1 MPERKGER
9 FSLKP
14 KYFIGISVVVTNFL
28 LLSRIYHTTNMPK
41 NTIRFEPR
49 SIEYQNFH
57 PAVGGVAAGGF
68 GGAGAFDEEAA
79 GARAALGEEVFGDGG
94 GAAAGESAAAAFG
107 AVGGGLAGYHDV
119 AIGVG
124 GEGPAKGI
132 EAGMVFG
139 FDAGGSQGEEEG
151 AGFLKDEADAF
162 GGGAH
167 GYSGGV
173 AESAAQASGIPRA
186 IEGSGAPVMHFL
198 LIAEL
203 PGGAFGGQQKKLELF
218 AFEMRTA
225 GFHIPVDDLGG
236 AAAHQADGDAHGVFD
251 GDAGDSA
258 ALGAGAAEVG
268 VGDGEFA
275 AVGALEGAADAEEM
289 HFPGLSGPG
298 VSGG

>member
-14 KYFIGISVVVTNFL
+14 KYFIGISVVITYFF
-28 LLSRIYHTTNMPK
+28 LLSRFYHTTNMPK
-41 NTIRFEPR
+41 NTIRFEPG
-49 SIEYQNFH
+49 SIEYQNLH

-94 GAAAGESAAAAFG
+94 GAAAGEAAAAAFG
-107 AVGGGLAGYHDV
+107 AV
-119 AIGVG
+119 
-124 GEGPAKGI
+124 
-132 EAGMVFG
+132 
-139 FDAGGSQGEEEG
+139 
-151 AGFLKDEADAF
+151 

-198 LIAEL
+198 LTAEL

-218 AFEMRTA
+218 AFEIRTA
-225 GFHIPVDDLGG
+225 GHCPNG
-236 AAAHQADGDAHGVFD
+236 
-251 GDAGDSA
+251 
-258 ALGAGAAEVG
+258 
-268 VGDGEFA
+268 
-275 AVGALEGAADAEEM
+275 
-289 HFPGLSGPG
+289 
-298 VSGG
+298 